1 MKDKFAV
8 SMFGQKRLSREGG
21 IEIVVK
27 ELCTRMAKD
36 GCQVT
41 CYNRSGH
48 HVSGAKYD
56 RKTEYDGICQKF
68 VPTIEKKG
76 LAAVSSSFFAA
87 LYSAFGKYDVVHI
100 HAEGPAFFAWLPKCD
115 KNVFSCKAGIRS
127 EILRIFSTGVCKIL
141 YGNCARQKRWT
152 KFYKTLL
159 PKLDSEYDVA
169 IGYLE
174 GDASYYVIDK
184 VNAKR
189 KILWVHSNFD
199 NIKKNEDASVY
210 KEYFREADKV
220 VSISDKCVQVLQDNY
235 PDMRNKFVF
244 LPNLTSS
251 VVLKNTAKA
260 AIDEKFLKDIF
271 NIVSVGRL
279 TEAKGFDMA
288 IDALKILKER
298 KVPVHWWIVGDGELR
313 ECLEKQVRN
322 NGVEQYLTFLGSK
335 SNPYPYMNNADLIVQ
350 ASRWEGKSV
359 VLDEAKIL
367 GKPILATAYA
377 TVKDQVIN
385 GNALNIYMLN
395 EKH

>member
-1 MKDKFAV
+1 MKRILFV
-8 SMFGQKRLSREGG
+8 IPSMRIGG
-21 IEIVVK
+21 AEKSLANLLNLID
-27 ELCTRMAKD
+27 L
-36 GCQVT
+36 
-41 CYNRSGH
+41 N
-48 HVSGAKYD
+48 
-56 RKTEYDGICQKF
+56 EYDINLLMFKPGGELLQQIPSGI
-68 VPTIEKKG
+68 
-76 LAAVSSSFFAA
+76 
-87 LYSAFGKYDVVHI
+87 HI
-100 HAEGPAFFAWLPKCD
+100 LETDPSLFYAYKCD
-115 KNVFSCKAGIRS
+115 KNVFSCKAGVRS

-152 KFYKTLL
+152 KFYKALL

-313 ECLEKQVRN
+313 EGLEKQVRN

-350 ASRWEGKSV
+350 TSRWEGKSV

-385 GNALNIYMLN
+385 GKEGVIVEMNAEAIALEIEHLIKDKSILKSIQQYLMNHDYGNQN
-395 EKH
+395 EIIKYYELFE

>member
-1 MKDKFAV
+1 MKRILFV
-8 SMFGQKRLSREGG
+8 IPSMRIGG
-21 IEIVVK
+21 AEKSLANLLNLID
-27 ELCTRMAKD
+27 L
-36 GCQVT
+36 
-41 CYNRSGH
+41 N
-48 HVSGAKYD
+48 
-56 RKTEYDGICQKF
+56 EYDINLLMFKPGGELLQQIPSGIYILETDPSLF
-68 VPTIEKKG
+68 Y
-76 LAAVSSSFFAA
+76 A
-87 LYSAFGKYDVVHI
+87 YN
-100 HAEGPAFFAWLPKCD
+100 CD
-115 KNVFSCKAGIRS
+115 KNVFSCKAGVRS
-127 EILRIFSTGVCKIL
+127 EILRIFSTGICKIL
-141 YGNCARQKRWT
+141 YGNRARQKRWT
-152 KFYKTLL
+152 KFYKAFL
-159 PKLDSEYDVA
+159 PKLNSEYDIA

-189 KILWVHSNFD
+189 KFLWVHSNFD

-220 VSISDKCVQVLQDNY
+220 VSISDKCVKVLQDNY

-260 AIDEKFLKDIF
+260 DIDEKFSKDIF

-313 ECLEKQVRN
+313 ASLEKQVRN

-350 ASRWEGKSV
+350 TSRWEGKSV

-385 GNALNIYMLN
+385 GKEGVIVEMNAEAIALGIDHLMKDKSTLNNIQQYLMSHDYGNQN
-395 EKH
+395 EIIKYYELFEQ

>member
-1 MKDKFAV
+1 MKRILFV
-8 SMFGQKRLSREGG
+8 IPSMRIGG
-21 IEIVVK
+21 AEKSLDNLLNLID
-27 ELCTRMAKD
+27 L
-36 GCQVT
+36 
-41 CYNRSGH
+41 N
-48 HVSGAKYD
+48 
-56 RKTEYDGICQKF
+56 EYDISLLMFKPGGEFLQQIPSGI
-68 VPTIEKKG
+68 
-76 LAAVSSSFFAA
+76 
-87 LYSAFGKYDVVHI
+87 HI
-100 HAEGPAFFAWLPKCD
+100 LETDPSLFYAYNCD
-115 KNVFSCKAGIRS
+115 KNVFSCKAGVRS
-127 EILRIFSTGVCKIL
+127 EILRIFSTGICKIL
-141 YGNCARQKRWT
+141 YGNRARQKRWT
-152 KFYKTLL
+152 KFYKALL
-159 PKLDSEYDVA
+159 PKLNSEYDIA

-220 VSISDKCVQVLQDNY
+220 VSISDKCVKVLQDNY

-260 AIDEKFLKDIF
+260 DIDEKFLKDIF

-298 KVPVHWWIVGDGELR
+298 KAPVHWWIVGDGELR
-313 ECLEKQVRN
+313 ESLEKQVRN

-350 ASRWEGKSV
+350 TSRWEGKSV

-385 GNALNIYMLN
+385 GKEGVIVEMNAEAIALGIDHLIKDKSTLNSIQQYLMNHDYGNQN
-395 EKH
+395 EIIKYYELFEQ

>member
-1 MKDKFAV
+1 M
-8 SMFGQKRLSREGG
+8 RIGG
-21 IEIVVK
+21 AEKSLVNLLNLID
-27 ELCTRMAKD
+27 L
-36 GCQVT
+36 
-41 CYNRSGH
+41 N
-48 HVSGAKYD
+48 
-56 RKTEYDGICQKF
+56 EYDVNLLMFKPEGDLLQQI
-68 VPTIEKKG
+68 PSG
-76 LAAVSSSFFAA
+76 
-87 LYSAFGKYDVVHI
+87 VHI
-100 HAEGPAFFAWLPKCD
+100 LETEPSLFYAYKCD
-115 KNVFSCKAGIRS
+115 KNVFSHKSGIRS
-127 EILRIFSTGVCKIL
+127 EMLRIFSTGICKIL
-141 YGNCARQKRWT
+141 YGDCARQKRWT
-152 KFYKTLL
+152 KFYKALL

-169 IGYLE
+169 IGSLE

-199 NIKKNEDASVY
+199 NIKKNEDVSVY

-313 ECLEKQVRN
+313 ECLEKQVRS

-350 ASRWEGKSV
+350 TSRWEGKSV

-377 TVKDQVIN
+377 TVKDQVEN
-385 GNALNIYMLN
+385 GKEGVIVEMNAESIAKGIECLVEDESVLNRIRNYLMARDYGNQSEIVKYYKLFDQ
-395 EKH
+395 

>member
-1 MKDKFAV
+1 MKRILFV
-8 SMFGQKRLSREGG
+8 IPSMRIGG
-21 IEIVVK
+21 AEKSLANLLNLID
-27 ELCTRMAKD
+27 L
-36 GCQVT
+36 
-41 CYNRSGH
+41 N
-48 HVSGAKYD
+48 
-56 RKTEYDGICQKF
+56 EYDINLLMFKPGGELLQQIPSGI
-68 VPTIEKKG
+68 
-76 LAAVSSSFFAA
+76 
-87 LYSAFGKYDVVHI
+87 HI
-100 HAEGPAFFAWLPKCD
+100 LETDPSLFYAYKCD
-115 KNVFSCKAGIRS
+115 KNVFSCKAGVRS
-127 EILRIFSTGVCKIL
+127 EILRIFSTGVCKIS

-152 KFYKTLL
+152 KFYKALL

-313 ECLEKQVRN
+313 EGLEKQVRN

-350 ASRWEGKSV
+350 TSRWEGKSV

-385 GNALNIYMLN
+385 GKEGVIVEMNAEAIALEIEHLIKDKSILKSIQQYLMNHDYGNQN
-395 EKH
+395 EIIKYYELFE

>member
-1 MKDKFAV
+1 MKRILFV
-8 SMFGQKRLSREGG
+8 IPSMRIGG
-21 IEIVVK
+21 AEKSLANLLNLID
-27 ELCTRMAKD
+27 L
-36 GCQVT
+36 
-41 CYNRSGH
+41 N
-48 HVSGAKYD
+48 
-56 RKTEYDGICQKF
+56 EYDINLLMFKPGGDFLQQIPSGI
-68 VPTIEKKG
+68 
-76 LAAVSSSFFAA
+76 
-87 LYSAFGKYDVVHI
+87 HI
-100 HAEGPAFFAWLPKCD
+100 LKTDPSLFYAYKCD

-152 KFYKTLL
+152 KFYKALL

-189 KILWVHSNFD
+189 KILWVHSNFE
-199 NIKKNEDASVY
+199 NIKKNEDAAAY
-210 KEYFREADKV
+210 KEYFCKADRV

-260 AIDEKFLKDIF
+260 AIDEVFSKDDF

-288 IDALKILKER
+288 IDALKILKDH
-298 KVPVHWWIVGDGELR
+298 KVPVHWWIIGDGELR
-313 ECLEKQVRN
+313 KCLEKQAKDN
-322 NGVEQYLTFLGSK
+322 SVEEYLTFLGFK
-335 SNPYPYMNNADLIVQ
+335 ANPYPYMNKADLIVQ
-350 ASRWEGKSV
+350 TSRWEGKSV

-367 GKPILATAYA
+367 GKPILATDYA
-377 TVKDQVIN
+377 TVKDQVEN
-385 GNALNIYMLN
+385 GKEGVIVEMDAESIAREIEHLVEDESVLNGIRNYLMARNYGNQSEIVKYYKLFDQ
-395 EKH
+395 

>member
-1 MKDKFAV
+1 MKRILFV
-8 SMFGQKRLSREGG
+8 IPSMRIGG
-21 IEIVVK
+21 AEKSLANLLNLID
-27 ELCTRMAKD
+27 L
-36 GCQVT
+36 
-41 CYNRSGH
+41 N
-48 HVSGAKYD
+48 
-56 RKTEYDGICQKF
+56 EYDINLLMFKPGGELLQQIPSGI
-68 VPTIEKKG
+68 
-76 LAAVSSSFFAA
+76 
-87 LYSAFGKYDVVHI
+87 HI
-100 HAEGPAFFAWLPKCD
+100 LETDPSLFYAYKCD
-115 KNVFSCKAGIRS
+115 KNVFSCKAGVRS

-152 KFYKTLL
+152 KFYKALL

-350 ASRWEGKSV
+350 TSRWEGKSV

-385 GNALNIYMLN
+385 GKEGVIVEMNAEAIALEIEHLIKDKSTLNSIQQYLMNHDYGNQN
-395 EKH
+395 EIIKYYELFEQ

>member
-1 MKDKFAV
+1 MRKILFV
-8 SMFGQKRLSREGG
+8 IPSMRIGG
-21 IEIVVK
+21 AEKSLVNLLNLID
-27 ELCTRMAKD
+27 L
-36 GCQVT
+36 
-41 CYNRSGH
+41 N
-48 HVSGAKYD
+48 
-56 RKTEYDGICQKF
+56 EYDVNLLMFKPEGDLLQQI
-68 VPTIEKKG
+68 PSG
-76 LAAVSSSFFAA
+76 
-87 LYSAFGKYDVVHI
+87 VHI
-100 HAEGPAFFAWLPKCD
+100 LETEPSLFYAYKCD
-115 KNVFSCKAGIRS
+115 KNVFSHKSGIRS
-127 EILRIFSTGVCKIL
+127 EMLRIFSTGICKIL
-141 YGNCARQKRWT
+141 YGDCARQKRWT
-152 KFYKTLL
+152 KFYKALL

-189 KILWVHSNFD
+189 KILWVHSNFE
-199 NIKKNEDASVY
+199 NIKKNEDAAAY
-210 KEYFREADKV
+210 KEYFCKADRV

-313 ECLEKQVRN
+313 ECLEKQVRS

-350 ASRWEGKSV
+350 TSRWEGKSV

-377 TVKDQVIN
+377 TVKDQVEN
-385 GNALNIYMLN
+385 GKEGVIVEMNAESIAKGIECLVEDESVLNRIRNYLMARDYGNQSEIVKYYKLFDQ
-395 EKH
+395 

>member
-1 MKDKFAV
+1 MRKILFV
-8 SMFGQKRLSREGG
+8 IPSMRIGG
-21 IEIVVK
+21 AEKSLVNLLNLID
-27 ELCTRMAKD
+27 L
-36 GCQVT
+36 
-41 CYNRSGH
+41 N
-48 HVSGAKYD
+48 
-56 RKTEYDGICQKF
+56 EYDVNLLMFKPEGDLLQQI
-68 VPTIEKKG
+68 PSG
-76 LAAVSSSFFAA
+76 
-87 LYSAFGKYDVVHI
+87 VHI
-100 HAEGPAFFAWLPKCD
+100 LETEPSLFYAYKCD
-115 KNVFSCKAGIRS
+115 KNVFSHKSGIRS
-127 EILRIFSTGVCKIL
+127 EMLRIFSTGICKIL
-141 YGNCARQKRWT
+141 YGDCARQKRWT
-152 KFYKTLL
+152 KFYKALL

-199 NIKKNEDASVY
+199 NIKKNEDVSVY

-350 ASRWEGKSV
+350 TSRWEGKSV

-377 TVKDQVIN
+377 TVKDQVEN
-385 GNALNIYMLN
+385 GKEGVIVEMNAESIAKGIECLVEDESVLNRIRNYLMARDYGNQSEIVKYYKLFDQ
-395 EKH
+395 

>member
-1 MKDKFAV
+1 MKKILFV
-8 SMFGQKRLSREGG
+8 IPSMRIGG
-21 IEIVVK
+21 AEKSLDNLLNLID
-27 ELCTRMAKD
+27 L
-36 GCQVT
+36 
-41 CYNRSGH
+41 N
-48 HVSGAKYD
+48 
-56 RKTEYDGICQKF
+56 EYDINLLMFKPGGEFLQQIPSGI
-68 VPTIEKKG
+68 
-76 LAAVSSSFFAA
+76 
-87 LYSAFGKYDVVHI
+87 HI
-100 HAEGPAFFAWLPKCD
+100 LETDPSLFYAYNCD
-115 KNVFSCKAGIRS
+115 KNVFSCKAGVRS
-127 EILRIFSTGVCKIL
+127 EILRIFSTGICKIL
-141 YGNCARQKRWT
+141 YGNRARQKRWT
-152 KFYKTLL
+152 KFYKALL
-159 PKLDSEYDVA
+159 PKLNSEYDIA

-210 KEYFREADKV
+210 KEYFREADQV
-220 VSISDKCVQVLQDNY
+220 VSISDKCVKVLQDNY

-260 AIDEKFLKDIF
+260 DIDEKFLKDIF

-298 KVPVHWWIVGDGELR
+298 KAPVHWWIVGDGELR
-313 ECLEKQVRN
+313 ESLEKQVRN

-350 ASRWEGKSV
+350 TSRWEGKSV

-385 GNALNIYMLN
+385 GKEGVIVEMNAEAIALGIDHLIKDKSTLNSIQQYLMNHDYGNQN
-395 EKH
+395 EIIKYYELFEQ

>member
-1 MKDKFAV
+1 MRKILFV
-8 SMFGQKRLSREGG
+8 IPSMRIGG
-21 IEIVVK
+21 AEKSLVNLLNLID
-27 ELCTRMAKD
+27 L
-36 GCQVT
+36 
-41 CYNRSGH
+41 N
-48 HVSGAKYD
+48 
-56 RKTEYDGICQKF
+56 EYDVNLLMFKPEGDLLQQI
-68 VPTIEKKG
+68 PSG
-76 LAAVSSSFFAA
+76 
-87 LYSAFGKYDVVHI
+87 VHI
-100 HAEGPAFFAWLPKCD
+100 LETEPSLFYAYKCD
-115 KNVFSCKAGIRS
+115 KNVFSHKSGIRS
-127 EILRIFSTGVCKIL
+127 EMLRIFSTGICKIL
-141 YGNCARQKRWT
+141 YGDCARQKRWT
-152 KFYKTLL
+152 KFYKALL

-199 NIKKNEDASVY
+199 NIKKNEDVSVY

-298 KVPVHWWIVGDGELR
+298 KVPVHRWIVGDGELR
-313 ECLEKQVRN
+313 ECLEKQVRS

-350 ASRWEGKSV
+350 TSRWEGKSV

-377 TVKDQVIN
+377 TVKDQVEN
-385 GNALNIYMLN
+385 GKEGVIVEMNAESIAKGIECLVEDESVLNRIRNYLMARDYGNQSEIVKYYKLFDQ
-395 EKH
+395 

>member
-1 MKDKFAV
+1 MKRILFV
-8 SMFGQKRLSREGG
+8 IPSMRIGG
-21 IEIVVK
+21 AEKSLANLLNLID
-27 ELCTRMAKD
+27 L
-36 GCQVT
+36 
-41 CYNRSGH
+41 N
-48 HVSGAKYD
+48 
-56 RKTEYDGICQKF
+56 EYDIDLLMFKPEGDLLQQIPSGI
-68 VPTIEKKG
+68 
-76 LAAVSSSFFAA
+76 
-87 LYSAFGKYDVVHI
+87 HI
-100 HAEGPAFFAWLPKCD
+100 LETDPSLFYAYKCD

-152 KFYKTLL
+152 KFYKVLL

-210 KEYFREADKV
+210 KEYFCEADKV

-251 VVLKNTAKA
+251 DVLKNTAKA

-279 TEAKGFDMA
+279 TQAKGFDMA

-322 NGVEQYLTFLGSK
+322 NGVEQYITFLGSK
-335 SNPYPYMNNADLIVQ
+335 SNPYPYMKNADLIVQ
-350 ASRWEGKSV
+350 TSRWEGKSV

-385 GNALNIYMLN
+385 GKEGVIVEMNAEAIALEIEHLIKDKSTLNSIQQYLMNHDYGNQN
-395 EKH
+395 EIIKYYKLFEQ

>member
-1 MKDKFAV
+1 M
-8 SMFGQKRLSREGG
+8 RIGG
-21 IEIVVK
+21 AEKSLANLLNLID
-27 ELCTRMAKD
+27 L
-36 GCQVT
+36 
-41 CYNRSGH
+41 N
-48 HVSGAKYD
+48 
-56 RKTEYDGICQKF
+56 EYDINLLMFKPGGELLQQIPSGIHVLETDPSLF
-68 VPTIEKKG
+68 Y
-76 LAAVSSSFFAA
+76 A
-87 LYSAFGKYDVVHI
+87 Y
-100 HAEGPAFFAWLPKCD
+100 KCD
-115 KNVFSCKAGIRS
+115 KNVFSCKAGVRS

-152 KFYKTLL
+152 KFYKALL

-313 ECLEKQVRN
+313 EGLEKQVRN

-350 ASRWEGKSV
+350 TSRWEGKSV

-385 GNALNIYMLN
+385 GKEGVIVEMNAEAIALEIEHLIKDKSTLKSIQQYLMNHDYGNQN
-395 EKH
+395 EIIKYYELFE

>member
-1 MKDKFAV
+1 MRKILFV
-8 SMFGQKRLSREGG
+8 IPSMRIGG
-21 IEIVVK
+21 AEKSLVNLLNLID
-27 ELCTRMAKD
+27 L
-36 GCQVT
+36 
-41 CYNRSGH
+41 N
-48 HVSGAKYD
+48 
-56 RKTEYDGICQKF
+56 EYDVNLLMFKPEGDLLQQI
-68 VPTIEKKG
+68 PSG
-76 LAAVSSSFFAA
+76 
-87 LYSAFGKYDVVHI
+87 VHI
-100 HAEGPAFFAWLPKCD
+100 LETEPSLFYAYKCD
-115 KNVFSCKAGIRS
+115 KNVFSHKSGIRS
-127 EILRIFSTGVCKIL
+127 EMLRIFSTGICKIL
-141 YGNCARQKRWT
+141 YGDCARQKRWT
-152 KFYKTLL
+152 KFYKALL

-235 PDMRNKFVF
+235 PDMGNKFVF

-313 ECLEKQVRN
+313 EGLEKQVRN

-350 ASRWEGKSV
+350 TSRWEGKSV

-377 TVKDQVIN
+377 TVKDQVEN
-385 GNALNIYMLN
+385 GKEGVIVEMSAESIAKGIECLVEDESVLNRIRNYLMARDYGNQSEIVKYYKLFDQ
-395 EKH
+395 

>member
-1 MKDKFAV
+1 MRKILFV
-8 SMFGQKRLSREGG
+8 IPSMRIGG
-21 IEIVVK
+21 
-27 ELCTRMAKD
+27 A
-36 GCQVT
+36 
-41 CYNRSGH
+41 
-48 HVSGAKYD
+48 
-56 RKTEYDGICQKF
+56 
-68 VPTIEKKG
+68 EKS
-76 LAAVSSSFFAA
+76 LVN
-87 LYSAFGKYDVVHI
+87 LLNLIDLNKYDVNLLMFKPEGDFLQQIPSGIHI
-100 HAEGPAFFAWLPKCD
+100 LKTDPSLFYAYKCD
-115 KNVFSCKAGIRS
+115 KNVFSCKTGIRS

-189 KILWVHSNFD
+189 KILWVHSNFE
-199 NIKKNEDASVY
+199 NIKKNEDAAAY
-210 KEYFREADKV
+210 KEYFCKADRV

-288 IDALKILKER
+288 IDALKILKDH
-298 KVPVHWWIVGDGELR
+298 KVPVHWWIIGDGELR
-313 ECLEKQVRN
+313 KCLEKQAKDN
-322 NGVEQYLTFLGSK
+322 SVEEYLTFLRFK
-335 SNPYPYMNNADLIVQ
+335 ANPYPYMNKADLIVQ
-350 ASRWEGKSV
+350 TSRWEGKSV

-367 GKPILATAYA
+367 GKPILATDYA
-377 TVKDQVIN
+377 TVKDQVEN
-385 GNALNIYMLN
+385 GKEGVIVEMDAESIAREIEHLVEDESVLNGIRNYLMARNYGNQSEIVKYYKLFDQ
-395 EKH
+395 

>member
-1 MKDKFAV
+1 MKRILFV
-8 SMFGQKRLSREGG
+8 IPSMRIGG
-21 IEIVVK
+21 AEKSLANLLNLID
-27 ELCTRMAKD
+27 L
-36 GCQVT
+36 
-41 CYNRSGH
+41 N
-48 HVSGAKYD
+48 
-56 RKTEYDGICQKF
+56 EYDINLLMFKPGGELLQQIPSGIHVLETDPSLF
-68 VPTIEKKG
+68 Y
-76 LAAVSSSFFAA
+76 A
-87 LYSAFGKYDVVHI
+87 Y
-100 HAEGPAFFAWLPKCD
+100 KCD
-115 KNVFSCKAGIRS
+115 KNVFSCKAGVRS

-152 KFYKTLL
+152 KFYKALL

-210 KEYFREADKV
+210 KEYFCEADKV

-313 ECLEKQVRN
+313 EGLEKQVRN

-350 ASRWEGKSV
+350 TSRWEGKSV

-385 GNALNIYMLN
+385 GKEGVIVEMNAEAIALEIEHLIKDKSTLKSIQQYLMNHDYGNQN
-395 EKH
+395 EIIKYYELFE

>member
-1 MKDKFAV
+1 MRKILFV
-8 SMFGQKRLSREGG
+8 IPSMRIGG
-21 IEIVVK
+21 AEKSLANLLNLID
-27 ELCTRMAKD
+27 L
-36 GCQVT
+36 
-41 CYNRSGH
+41 N
-48 HVSGAKYD
+48 
-56 RKTEYDGICQKF
+56 EYDINLLMFKPEGDFLQQIPSGI
-68 VPTIEKKG
+68 
-76 LAAVSSSFFAA
+76 
-87 LYSAFGKYDVVHI
+87 HI
-100 HAEGPAFFAWLPKCD
+100 LKTDPSLFYAYKCD

-152 KFYKTLL
+152 KFYKALL

-220 VSISDKCVQVLQDNY
+220 VSISDKCVKVLQDNY

-288 IDALKILKER
+288 IDALKILKDH
-298 KVPVHWWIVGDGELR
+298 KVPVHWWIIGDGELR
-313 ECLEKQVRN
+313 KCLEKQAKDN
-322 NGVEQYLTFLGSK
+322 SVEEYLTFLGFK
-335 SNPYPYMNNADLIVQ
+335 ANPYPYMNKADLIVQ
-350 ASRWEGKSV
+350 TSRWEGKSV

-367 GKPILATAYA
+367 GKPILATDYA
-377 TVKDQVIN
+377 TVKDQVEN
-385 GNALNIYMLN
+385 GKEGIIVEMDAESIAREIEHLVEDESVLNGIRNYLMARNYGNQSEIVKYYKLFN
-395 EKH
+395 Q

>member
-1 MKDKFAV
+1 MRKILFV
-8 SMFGQKRLSREGG
+8 IPSMRIGG
-21 IEIVVK
+21 AEKSLVNLLNLID
-27 ELCTRMAKD
+27 L
-36 GCQVT
+36 
-41 CYNRSGH
+41 N
-48 HVSGAKYD
+48 
-56 RKTEYDGICQKF
+56 EYDVNLLMFKPEGDLLQQIPSGI
-68 VPTIEKKG
+68 
-76 LAAVSSSFFAA
+76 
-87 LYSAFGKYDVVHI
+87 HI
-100 HAEGPAFFAWLPKCD
+100 LETEPSLFYAYKCD
-115 KNVFSCKAGIRS
+115 KNVFSHKSGIRS
-127 EILRIFSTGVCKIL
+127 EMFRIFSTGICKIL
-141 YGNCARQKRWT
+141 YGDCARQKRWT
-152 KFYKTLL
+152 KFYKALL

-199 NIKKNEDASVY
+199 NIKKNEDVSVY

-350 ASRWEGKSV
+350 TSRWEGKSV

-377 TVKDQVIN
+377 TVKDQVEN
-385 GNALNIYMLN
+385 GKEGVIVEMNAESIAKGIECLVEDESVLNRIRNYLMARDYGNQSEIVKYYKLFDQ
-395 EKH
+395 

>member
-1 MKDKFAV
+1 MRKILFV
-8 SMFGQKRLSREGG
+8 IPSMRIGG
-21 IEIVVK
+21 
-27 ELCTRMAKD
+27 A
-36 GCQVT
+36 
-41 CYNRSGH
+41 
-48 HVSGAKYD
+48 
-56 RKTEYDGICQKF
+56 
-68 VPTIEKKG
+68 EKS
-76 LAAVSSSFFAA
+76 LVN
-87 LYSAFGKYDVVHI
+87 LLNLIDLNKYDVNLLMFKPEGDFLQQIPSGIHI
-100 HAEGPAFFAWLPKCD
+100 LKTDPSLFYAYKCD
-115 KNVFSCKAGIRS
+115 KNVFSCKTGIRS

-189 KILWVHSNFD
+189 KILWVHSNFE
-199 NIKKNEDASVY
+199 NIKKNEDAAAY
-210 KEYFREADKV
+210 KEYFCKADRV

-260 AIDEKFLKDIF
+260 AIDEVFSKDDF

-288 IDALKILKER
+288 IDALKILKDH
-298 KVPVHWWIVGDGELR
+298 KVPVHWWIIGDGELR
-313 ECLEKQVRN
+313 KCLEKQAKDN
-322 NGVEQYLTFLGSK
+322 SVEEYLTFLGFK
-335 SNPYPYMNNADLIVQ
+335 ANPYPYMNKADLIVQ
-350 ASRWEGKSV
+350 TSRWEGKSV

-367 GKPILATAYA
+367 GKPILATDYA
-377 TVKDQVIN
+377 TVKDQVEN
-385 GNALNIYMLN
+385 GKEGVIVEMDAESIAREIEHLVEDESVLNGIRNYLMDRNYGNQSEIVKYYKLFDQ
-395 EKH
+395 

>member
-1 MKDKFAV
+1 MRKILFV
-8 SMFGQKRLSREGG
+8 IPSMRIGG
-21 IEIVVK
+21 AEKSLVNLLNLID
-27 ELCTRMAKD
+27 L
-36 GCQVT
+36 
-41 CYNRSGH
+41 N
-48 HVSGAKYD
+48 
-56 RKTEYDGICQKF
+56 EYDVNLLMFKPEGDLLQQI
-68 VPTIEKKG
+68 PSG
-76 LAAVSSSFFAA
+76 
-87 LYSAFGKYDVVHI
+87 VHI
-100 HAEGPAFFAWLPKCD
+100 LETEPSLFYAYKCD
-115 KNVFSCKAGIRS
+115 KNVFSHKSGIRS
-127 EILRIFSTGVCKIL
+127 EMLRIFSTGICKIL
-141 YGNCARQKRWT
+141 YGDCARQKRWT
-152 KFYKTLL
+152 KFYKALL

-199 NIKKNEDASVY
+199 NIKKNEDVSVY

-313 ECLEKQVRN
+313 ECLEKQVRS

-350 ASRWEGKSV
+350 TSRWEGKSV

-385 GNALNIYMLN
+385 GKEGVIVEMNAEAIALEIEHLIKDKSTLKSIQQYLMNHDYGNQN
-395 EKH
+395 EIIKYYELFEQ

>member
-1 MKDKFAV
+1 MRKILFV
-8 SMFGQKRLSREGG
+8 IPSMRIGG
-21 IEIVVK
+21 AEKSLVNLLNLID
-27 ELCTRMAKD
+27 L
-36 GCQVT
+36 
-41 CYNRSGH
+41 N
-48 HVSGAKYD
+48 
-56 RKTEYDGICQKF
+56 EYDVNLLMFKPEGDLLQQI
-68 VPTIEKKG
+68 PSG
-76 LAAVSSSFFAA
+76 
-87 LYSAFGKYDVVHI
+87 VHI
-100 HAEGPAFFAWLPKCD
+100 LETEPSLFYAYKCD
-115 KNVFSCKAGIRS
+115 KNVFSHKSGIRS
-127 EILRIFSTGVCKIL
+127 EMLRIFSTGICKIL
-141 YGNCARQKRWT
+141 YGDCARQKRWT
-152 KFYKTLL
+152 KFYKALL

-199 NIKKNEDASVY
+199 NIKKNEDVSVY

-313 ECLEKQVRN
+313 ECLEKQVRS

-350 ASRWEGKSV
+350 TSRWEGKSV

-377 TVKDQVIN
+377 TVKDQVEN
-385 GNALNIYMLN
+385 GKEGVIVEMNAESIAKGIECLVEDESVLNRIRNYLMARDYGNQSEIVKYYKLFDQ
-395 EKH
+395 

>member
-1 MKDKFAV
+1 MKRILFV
-8 SMFGQKRLSREGG
+8 IPSMGIGG
-21 IEIVVK
+21 AEKSLDNLLNLID
-27 ELCTRMAKD
+27 L
-36 GCQVT
+36 
-41 CYNRSGH
+41 N
-48 HVSGAKYD
+48 
-56 RKTEYDGICQKF
+56 EYDINLLMFKPGGDLLQQIPSGI
-68 VPTIEKKG
+68 
-76 LAAVSSSFFAA
+76 
-87 LYSAFGKYDVVHI
+87 HI
-100 HAEGPAFFAWLPKCD
+100 LETDPSLFYAYNCD
-115 KNVFSCKAGIRS
+115 KNVFSSKAGVRS
-127 EILRIFSTGVCKIL
+127 ELLRIFSTGVCKIL
-141 YGNCARQKRWT
+141 YGNRARQKRWT
-152 KFYKTLL
+152 KFYKALL

-189 KILWVHSNFD
+189 KILWVHSNFN

-210 KEYFREADKV
+210 KEYFCKADKV
-220 VSISDKCVQVLQDNY
+220 VSISDKCVTILQENY
-235 PDMRNKFVF
+235 PDMRNKFVY

-251 VVLKNTAKA
+251 VVLKNTAKT
-260 AIDEKFLKDIF
+260 AIDEKFFKDIF

-313 ECLEKQVRN
+313 ESLEKQVRN
-322 NGVEQYLTFLGSK
+322 NGVEQYITFLGSK

-350 ASRWEGKSV
+350 TSRWEGKSV

-385 GNALNIYMLN
+385 GKEGVIVEMNAEAIALGIDHLLKDKSTLNNIQEYLMSHDYGNQN
-395 EKH
+395 EIIKYYELFEQ